1 MANLGQA
8 VDFAIQHLENPGW
21 LGNGWVQFAVIA
33 IGLTLIFWDRKRPS
47 WLPSPE
53 LSSRQM
59 IVGGLIIIVFG
70 AVVVGVGIWRQPRSA
85 GFEIGRSPIG
95 SDAPIGGGASSPQIA
110 TQQTMSHWAFAEPV
124 DAALIITAAK
134 RNRP

>member
-70 AVVVGVGIWRQPRSA
+70 AVVVGVLER
-85 GFEIGRSPIG
+85 
-95 SDAPIGGGASSPQIA
+95 A
-110 TQQTMSHWAFAEPV
+110 TQAQPFS
-124 DAALIITAAK
+124 
-134 RNRP
+134 